1 MESSIT
7 GLILLAEAVV
17 NDWYCGDRGNSGNN
31 EDSIAVNLRAW
42 ASGYDGQWSSERV
55 SIYFSY
61 EFHAVLLEIPR

>member
-31 EDSIAVNLRAW
+31 EDSIAGICVR
-42 ASGYDGQWSSERV
+42 GQVDMMDNGRV
-55 SIYFSY
+55 
-61 EFHAVLLEIPR
+61 RG